1 MSSYILSD
9 EADEDFERLFEY
21 GIDNFGV
28 SKAIT
33 YSKGLKNR
41 FVEIARNPYYWQSVN
56 YIRKN
61 YRRSVYRNHSI
72 YYVIKSKSLVRIVRI
87 LNKQNIQTSLN

>member
-1 MSSYILSD
+1 MNEYLLSD

-41 FVEIARNPYYWQSVN
+41 FLEIA
-56 YIRKN
+56 
-61 YRRSVYRNHSI
+61 
-72 YYVIKSKSLVRIVRI
+72 
-87 LNKQNIQTSLN
+87 